1 MSDVPGKRS
10 PSAPRSPS
18 AISTLPSSTWL
29 ACLRTSPSGEL
40 PLNTVTFTAPRVR
53 SSTRAAHGSA
63 TSRWKKLC
71 GPRKWLNL
79 RVTGSAAAQASA
91 LSAQSARKKR
101 RMDDFLPDTMI
112 KPLSVRR
119 ARAQFGADPCHERLQ
134 GSDLAIEPGEL
145 RLDGRDLVHGRLL
158 PARCL
163 GGRSLDLGSAA
174 QQMRPAV
181 LARAG
186 QARQLYDER
195 PRRPGGEFLKK
206 GLDGGNVREL
216 VQSLAIASQ
225 LARRLGAAQHQH
237 GQERRSLRRNLQ
249 HTLEVVRIAR
259 YPSAARL
266 AAQVGAPEPVER
278 DPHSRLGR
286 FHHGR
291 AAGLLVA
298 ARQPRI

>member
-10 PSAPRSPS
+10 PSAPRRPS
-18 AISTLPSSTWL
+18 AMSTLPSSTWL

-91 LSAQSARKKR
+91 LSAQSARNKR

-119 ARAQFGADPCHERLQ
+119 ARAQVGADPCHERLQ

-158 PARCL
+158 RARWL
-163 GGRSLDLGSAA
+163 GGRSLDLWSAA

-186 QARQLYDER
+186 QAGQLYDER
-195 PRRPGGEFLKK
+195 ARRPGGEFLKK
-206 GLDGGNVREL
+206 GLDRGNVREL

-225 LARRLGAAQHQH
+225 LARRL
-237 GQERRSLRRNLQ
+237 R
-249 HTLEVVRIAR
+249 
-259 YPSAARL
+259 
-266 AAQVGAPEPVER
+266 
-278 DPHSRLGR
+278 
-286 FHHGR
+286 
-291 AAGLLVA
+291 
-298 ARQPRI
+298 